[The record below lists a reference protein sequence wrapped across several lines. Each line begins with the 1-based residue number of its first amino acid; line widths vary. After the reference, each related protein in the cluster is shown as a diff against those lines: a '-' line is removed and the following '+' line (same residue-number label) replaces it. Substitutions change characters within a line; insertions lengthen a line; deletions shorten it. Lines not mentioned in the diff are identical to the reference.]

1 VSEQVRSHN
10 HSPFAYK
17 ILAYLAEHPDADDTL
32 EGVMEWWLLE
42 QRIKHWTAEVQAALA
57 GLVAEGLLLERRDRA
72 GRTHY
77 CVNRRKMKKVEEL
90 LKRVAKD
97 SNNTTF

>member
-1 VSEQVRSHN
+1 MRSHN

-32 EGVMEWWLLE
+32 EGIMEWWLLE
-42 QRIKHWTAEVQAALA
+42 QRIKYWTAEVQAALA

-77 CVNRRKMKKVEEL
+77 RVNRRKMKKVEEL
-90 LKRVAKD
+90 LTRVAEEG
-97 SNNTTF
+97 SNNAAF